1 MVSITCL
8 EFSYTQAPNRMKS
21 FVMAFFMMSIALGN
35 LFTSLVNFA
44 IEDSDLLQGADYYGF
59 FALVMLITT
68 GAFALLSRFIPEHNR
83 LQLEAVNTTAN
94 QDR

>member
-1 MVSITCL
+1 
-8 EFSYTQAPNRMKS
+8 MKS

-59 FALVMLITT
+59 FALLMLITT
-68 GAFALLSRFIPEHNR
+68 GIYALLSRFIPEHSR
-83 LQLEAVNTTAN
+83 LQSEAVATSSS
-94 QDR
+94 QD